1 MLFDL
6 LKNIFGN
13 RKRKP
18 GSQAESSL
26 RAVNEKLRTKQLVR
40 FNMGSGNNPVAG
52 YINVDASPVCNP
64 DLVVDLENLPWPFET
79 SIADE
84 VAFNHSLEHMGQ
96 ASKTFLGIMQEL
108 YRISKPGAQIFIKVP
123 HPRHD
128 NFINDP
134 THVRAITPGV
144 LTLFDKELN
153 AQWKQMN
160 LACSPLG
167 QYFGV
172 NFKLVTTETRLAEP
186 YKSLHE
192 QGKVSSEEIDRMLR
206 ELNNIAEEY
215 FFKLIV
221 IKP

>member
-6 LKNIFGN
+6 LKNIFGK

-18 GSQAESSL
+18 GSQAESNL
-26 RAVNEKLRTKQLVR
+26 RAGNEKLRAAQLVR
-40 FNMGSGNNPVAG
+40 FNMGSGHNPVEG

-96 ASKTFLGIMQEL
+96 TSKTFLGIMQEL
-108 YRISKPGAQIFIKVP
+108 YRISKPGAQIFIRVP
-123 HPRHD
+123 HPKHR

-134 THVRAITPGV
+134 THVRVITEGV
-144 LTLFDKELN
+144 LSLFDKELN
-153 AQWKQMN
+153 DQWQQAKAAN
-160 LACSPLG
+160 SPLAH
-167 QYFGV
+167 YLGV
-172 NFKLVTTETRLAEP
+172 NFKTVIAEIKLAEP
-186 YKSLHE
+186 YAGMRE
-192 QGKVSSEEIDRMLR
+192 RNEINDEDVERMLR

-215 FFKLIV
+215 YFKLIV